1 MVEDSE
7 LTDVATVSAGNN
19 NEVGNM
25 IVKAMSEVGK
35 KKRCSYL

>member
-7 LTDVATVSAGNN
+7 LTDVATVNARNN
-19 NEVGNM
+19 NEVENM
-25 IVKAMSEVGK
+25 IVKAMSKVG